1 MKDILQDIV
10 AHTYQLGI
18 ISLVKITGS
27 SGETL
32 VESMAEDRS
41 VIISAKTA
49 TPVSEFDGVFGMPN
63 LDKLKFLLN
72 CEEYKEDAKIGV
84 VEAERNGTV
93 IPTGLHFVNQTQ
105 DFQNDYRFMNT
116 EIINE
121 KLKSVKFKGTSW
133 DVEFEPNVTSITRL
147 KYQSQAHSDE
157 VTFQVKTDK
166 DNLVFSFGDASS
178 HAGEFV
184 FHSNVGGKLKHSW
197 AWPVTQVMSILAL
210 SGNKTMK
217 ISDAGAMMITVDSG
231 MATYDYILP
240 AMSK

>member
-18 ISLVKITGS
+18 ISLVKITGNN
-27 SGETL
+27 GETL

-41 VIISAKTA
+41 VIISAKTVE
-49 TPVSEFDGVFGMPN
+49 PVTEFDGIFGMPN

-72 CEEYKEDAKIGV
+72 CEEYKEDAKITV
-84 VEAERNGTV
+84 VEATRNNEV
-93 IPTGLHFVNQTQ
+93 VPTGLHFVNQTQ

-121 KLKSVKFKGTSW
+121 KLKSVKFKGTTW
-133 DVEFEPNVTSITRL
+133 EIDFEPSITSITRL

-157 VTFQVKTDK
+157 PNFQVKTENN
-166 DNLVFSFGDASS
+166 NLIFSFGDAGS
-178 HAGEFV
+178 HAGSFV
-184 FHSNVGGKLKHSW
+184 FQPNVSKLKHTWS
-197 AWPVTQVMSILAL
+197 WPVSQVTSILAL